1 MSIRTRKNRYYYPS
15 PPPSHRPQDQ
25 TVMVFTDNE
34 GGSQIYAWTLPDGEV
49 RTQQLSLLVDCH
61 GVPEAE
67 YQGFAPLPEVA

>member
-1 MSIRTRKNRYYYPS
+1 
-15 PPPSHRPQDQ
+15 
-25 TVMVFTDNE
+25 MVFTDNE